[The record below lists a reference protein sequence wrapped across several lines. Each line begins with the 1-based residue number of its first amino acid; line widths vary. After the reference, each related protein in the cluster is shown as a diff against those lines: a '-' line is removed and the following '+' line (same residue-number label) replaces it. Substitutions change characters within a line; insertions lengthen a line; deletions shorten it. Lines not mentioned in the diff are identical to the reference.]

1 MRGERDSIPD
11 SSEDTLH
18 HVIRPILMP
27 CQPSVECVQAA
38 IDRGQSDQA
47 GQDNLSPHLVQNI
60 KKKGG
65 YTFLHSP
72 MYESCKKAHS
82 SILCLSHTFTLK
94 IHLVGSALYKHR

>member
-27 CQPSVECVQAA
+27 SQPSVECVQAA

-60 KKKGG
+60 KKKKRGG
-65 YTFLHSP
+65 TP
-72 MYESCKKAHS
+72 SCTLLCMSRAKRRTAAS
-82 SILCLSHTFTLK
+82 SVYRIPSL
-94 IHLVGSALYKHR
+94 